1 LADRASKARSVAG
14 SNVRSKEPQAP
25 ESLMEN
31 AIRASRYSDA
41 FTALDDT
48 SYGVVVLDGHGQAI
62 FANEAAREV
71 LDAGDALVEHKW
83 ELKTAVPSA
92 QPVLKEIIETA
103 TKQTAHGVT
112 GTMRLIARARRAPI
126 IISAVPLET
135 SAIVEAKGI
144 LLLYDVEAPTPIS
157 TSWLQQL
164 FGLSGAE
171 CDLCVALFEG
181 RSLKEFAQGR
191 GVSLNTA
198 RTLLTRTFAK
208 TSKQRQSDL
217 IKMLASLS
225 SMQALGAGFAAG
237 MTAGL
242 QGLRMKGRTDARLK
256 LDTLTR
262 TELDG
267 FPDLEASV
275 TVGEYTPGG
284 VNKRHAHLDCLEI
297 IFVMQG
303 AISTEI
309 EGEGMR
315 ITRAGEVL
323 CLQPDIVHQG
333 RNASDAEPAKF
344 VIVKLKR
351 RGAAT
356 VVAAR

>member
-1 LADRASKARSVAG
+1 
-14 SNVRSKEPQAP
+14 
-25 ESLMEN
+25 
-31 AIRASRYSDA
+31 
-41 FTALDDT
+41 
-48 SYGVVVLDGHGQAI
+48 
-62 FANEAAREV
+62 
-71 LDAGDALVEHKW
+71 
-83 ELKTAVPSA
+83 
-92 QPVLKEIIETA
+92 
-103 TKQTAHGVT
+103 
-112 GTMRLIARARRAPI
+112 
-126 IISAVPLET
+126 
-135 SAIVEAKGI
+135 
-144 LLLYDVEAPTPIS
+144 
-157 TSWLQQL
+157 
-164 FGLSGAE
+164 
-171 CDLCVALFEG
+171 
-181 RSLKEFAQGR
+181 
-191 GVSLNTA
+191 
-198 RTLLTRTFAK
+198 
-208 TSKQRQSDL
+208 
-217 IKMLASLS
+217 MLASLS

-256 LDTLTR
+256 LDTLIR

-315 ITRAGEVL
+315 TTRAGEVL